1 MENGKKL
8 SFEVL
13 SALWK
18 NAGFRSN
25 TKNPTSKGGFKVNFD
40 DLEFK
45 QGEEMVKVDRCVV
58 DFDRKEII
66 TEDGKKY
73 GYG

>member
-1 MENGKKL
+1 MENGKRL
-8 SFEVL
+8 SFNEL
-13 SALWK
+13 SERWK
-18 NAGFRSN
+18 LAGFRSN
-25 TKNPTSKGGFKVNFD
+25 TKCPTSRGGFKVNFD

-73 GYG
+73 TYG